1 MESESWVE
9 EFGVSAEVDSGSGG
23 LSIVT
28 LSSIFFYI
36 FMVFHGS
43 GGVGGKFTISKLIW
57 VIGVV
62 GAIIL
67 GSSIRGISFGC
78 VGVGVVSILSLSAM
92 FLMFRLKNIP
102 VSSFSPDGSK

>member
-28 LSSIFFYI
+28 LSSIFSPI

-57 VIGVV
+57 VIGVG
-62 GAIIL
+62 GARIL
-67 GSSIRGISFGC
+67 RSSIRVISVGC
-78 VGVGVVSILSLSAM
+78 IGAGVVSILSLSAM
-92 FLMFRLKNIP
+92 FFMFPLKKYP
-102 VSSFSPDGSK
+102 SV